1 MYYIRLTDTNG
12 IVYYCRNCGHEDD
25 TITIDNAGDIDRQWT
40 ISGMPENGLRIY
52 GLRRSGNRT
61 ITFLGSP
68 GLNGSAPTYVLSNGK
83 YLHLTGPTLAEWQ
96 AQQRNVQIALDNAAR
111 YEAQAADSKANGC
124 EVNARCFAD
133 KAAFYTAQAAQ
144 IASR

>member
-1 MYYIRLTDTNG
+1 MATIDLRQ
-12 IVYYCRNCGHEDD
+12 D
-25 TITIDNAGDIDRQWT
+25 TITLDVAGEIDANWT
-40 ISGMPENGLRIY
+40 NSGMPHDGLRIY

-61 ITFLGSP
+61 MTFLGAP

-83 YLHLTGPTLAEWQ
+83 YLHLSGPTLAEWQ
-96 AQQRNVQIALDNAAR
+96 AQERSVRIALDNAAR
-111 YEAQAADSKANGC
+111 YEAQSASSAANGC

-133 KAAFYTAQAAQ
+133 KAAFYRNQAAQ

>member
-1 MYYIRLTDTNG
+1 MAT
-12 IVYYCRNCGHEDD
+12 IVLRPD
-25 TITIDNAGDIDRQWT
+25 TISIDTAGEIDAAWT
-40 ISGMPENGLRIY
+40 NSGMPHDGLRIY

-96 AQQRNVQIALDNAAR
+96 AQQRNHQIALDNARR
-111 YEAQAADSKANGC
+111 YTEQAADSAAQAEQLSEPHKGWANS
-124 EVNARCFAD
+124 NAALFAE